1 MRRAYDEVAD
11 TDAGHLRST
20 DAELPHIMSE
30 ARRVLRPDG
39 VLLVAFQSGRGVQD
53 ASESYRRGGHDIALH
68 RYDRTPEEVS
78 HAVMSAGLTEVA
90 RLTRAAAPHERD
102 AQTVLVAQA

>member
-53 ASESYRRGGHDIALH
+53 ASESDRRRGHDIALPATTGH
-68 RYDRTPEEVS
+68 RRRSRTPS
-78 HAVMSAGLTEVA
+78 CLPA
-90 RLTRAAAPHERD
+90 
-102 AQTVLVAQA
+102 